1 MVFYDTILLGSGTH
15 CVVRRVVHDKGCL
28 HVQVVGLLCAVYG
41 FRHCVRFSI
50 ASSTLVR
57 LMVEKSTLPC
67 SGEQLRFAPFTRHMC
82 ADRIP
87 LPLTM
92 LPLPGLLV
100 YAIRCLLSRQWHRIH
115 VVPQFRALSLLYASS
130 LGAMMLCTNRFKVR
144 VRDSARS
151 IVNAVLADSAQG
163 ATMGNSNL

>member
-1 MVFYDTILLGSGTH
+1 MRSYLVYFVLFNVFGIGPLLDSLFDFASGDGREIYASVLSRKATF
-15 CVVRRVVHDKGCL
+15 CL
-28 HVQVVGLLCAVYG
+28 LLPSAQ
-41 FRHCVRFSI
+41 H
-50 ASSTLVR
+50 L
-57 LMVEKSTLPC
+57 
-67 SGEQLRFAPFTRHMC
+67 FACRMS
-82 ADRIP
+82 